1 MNCMSDYYGCESLG
15 FYFAK
20 LDDVLF
26 VWTQSIP
33 IVSFVISPGIEME
46 DGRILA

>member
-1 MNCMSDYYGCESLG
+1 MA
-15 FYFAK
+15 AK
-20 LDDVLF
+20 
-26 VWTQSIP
+26 VWASILLNSAMFFGVDSVH